1 MFCLVCA
8 SWLTLAA
15 TLGTKD
21 WDLVAVPKPRG
32 EQRGFILGESSDDEA
47 DDPTV
52 DEANQMRNTTE
63 EELVPVDLEKMIEE
77 SKLKVRLNASP
88 IAMTQCCCY
97 QADKVFNTANLL
109 GAQEVNASNVY
120 ARWDETKGELMR
132 VNKRFPI
139 EPIVMKRYPMK
150 PEDIPNQPEDEDALA
165 KSVGLKADNT
175 TSKGEGDKSEAEME
189 AEMEATEAL
198 PSEFVDF

>member
-1 MFCLVCA
+1 MN
-8 SWLTLAA
+8 AA
-15 TLGTKD
+15 
-21 WDLVAVPKPRG
+21 
-32 EQRGFILGESSDDEA
+32 
-47 DDPTV
+47 
-52 DEANQMRNTTE
+52 
-63 EELVPVDLEKMIEE
+63 
-77 SKLKVRLNASP
+77 NA
-88 IAMTQCCCY
+88 
-97 QADKVFNTANLL
+97 L

-139 EPIVMKRYPMK
+139 EPIVMKRYPSK

>member
-1 MFCLVCA
+1 MA
-8 SWLTLAA
+8 S
-15 TLGTKD
+15 
-21 WDLVAVPKPRG
+21 
-32 EQRGFILGESSDDEA
+32 GESSDDEA

-77 SKLKVRLNASP
+77 SKLKVRLNASQ